1 MASQSLQQNFMQSF
15 WALGAAASFSVM
27 AACIKLSAVDLSTF
41 ELVFYRSV
49 FSALSIAFVVA
60 SRGGTLKTRY
70 FEHHILRSVLGV
82 LSVALWFWALGRMQ
96 FASCMTLTYTTPLF
110 MAATFTVAALLKGRR
125 APWMMTA
132 SILVGFVGIVAILRP
147 SISGDELVPALMCL
161 SVAAIDLVTYWQMK
175 RMGRLNEPSWR
186 IVFYFS
192 VLGIAFALVGIALTG
207 GFHALDLR
215 AAAGVLAMGFFATVG
230 QICTTKSYAYGN
242 LLLSSCLGFSAIPF
256 SAVTGV
262 LLFGDALQASSML
275 GMTLIVISGMAAS
288 VSTKR
293 EQARQKSEGAS

>member
-1 MASQSLQQNFMQSF
+1 
-15 WALGAAASFSVM
+15 
-27 AACIKLSAVDLSTF
+27 
-41 ELVFYRSV
+41 
-49 FSALSIAFVVA
+49 
-60 SRGGTLKTRY
+60 
-70 FEHHILRSVLGV
+70 
-82 LSVALWFWALGRMQ
+82 
-96 FASCMTLTYTTPLF
+96 
-110 MAATFTVAALLKGRR
+110 
-125 APWMMTA
+125 
-132 SILVGFVGIVAILRP
+132 
-147 SISGDELVPALMCL
+147 
-161 SVAAIDLVTYWQMK
+161 
-175 RMGRLNEPSWR
+175 MGRLNEPSWR